1 MLRAGVVPL
10 LKEQKRITVLPMARV
25 SGNLS
30 PGAAA
35 VSNIYAYNLLVTVL
49 GAAAEPAVLA
59 THALVDGLAPLL
71 EPAPDETRIRPRLLI
86 VDQFEAVVVWMSDEP
101 MLPGRPYWLKIGTKQ
116 VSATITEP
124 KYKVNGNTLEHLA
137 AKKLELNEVGVC
149 NVSLDQSIAFDPYQQ
164 CRETGS
170 FILIDRLTNAMVG
183 AGMIPFALR
192 RSQNIHWQALDVNK
206 KSRAALKGQQPAVL
220 WLTGLSGAG
229 KSTIANL
236 VEKRLLALG
245 KHTYLLDGD
254 NVRHGLNRDLG
265 FTDTDRVE
273 NIRRVAEVAR
283 LMAGAGLI
291 VLVSFISPFTNER
304 RLAREVAGDFYDC
317 FELDGGKLGLV
328 VADVSDKGAPAA
340 LFMAVARSLIRGTA
354 LTAATPEE
362 ALQRAN
368 LTILTDTRSGMFVT
382 VYYAIIEPGGKLT
395 GVNAGHNRPLV
406 YRARS
411 GEHEFLPRGG
421 RPLGWFEALPVHA
434 VPIQLEPGDILV
446 FYTDGLTEAENVR
459 REPYGDNRLVETVR
473 GAATRPAG
481 GVMEA
486 ITHSVKYFMGA
497 APPFDDMTVVVLRY
511 TGEA

>member
-1 MLRAGVVPL
+1 MSDLTTSGPGPKQAHLATLYEITRTLNSSLDLDEVLHNIMDRVIEVTGAERGFLMLCDDQQEELDFQVARGIDRSDLTSPAFQVSTTIIREVKQSRKPL
-10 LKEQKRITVLPMARV
+10 LTDNAQYDERFRRGESIMVLGLRSILCVPILVKERLIGLVYVDNRLHAGLFNEDHRDLLAAFASQAGIAIENARLYQVAVEKGRMEKELQLARDIQRGLLPRELPVLP
-25 SGNLS
+25 GYEI
-30 PGAAA
+30 AA
-35 VSNIYAYNLLVTVL
+35 
-49 GAAAEPAVLA
+49 
-59 THALVDGLAPLL
+59 D
-71 EPAPDETRIRPRLLI
+71 
-86 VDQFEAVVVWMSDEP
+86 W
-101 MLPGRPYWLKIGTKQ
+101 
-116 VSATITEP
+116 
-124 KYKVNGNTLEHLA
+124 
-137 AKKLELNEVGVC
+137 
-149 NVSLDQSIAFDPYQQ
+149 
-164 CRETGS
+164 
-170 FILIDRLTNAMVG
+170 
-183 AGMIPFALR
+183 
-192 RSQNIHWQALDVNK
+192 RS
-206 KSRAALKGQQPAVL
+206 
-220 WLTGLSGAG
+220 
-229 KSTIANL
+229 
-236 VEKRLLALG
+236 
-245 KHTYLLDGD
+245 
-254 NVRHGLNRDLG
+254 
-265 FTDTDRVE
+265 
-273 NIRRVAEVAR
+273 
-283 LMAGAGLI
+283 
-291 VLVSFISPFTNER
+291 
-304 RLAREVAGDFYDC
+304 AREVAGDFYDC

-395 GVNAGHNRPLV
+395 GVNAGHNRPLL
-406 YRARS
+406 YRAHS

-486 ITHSVKYFMGA
+486 ITHSVKAFMGA

-511 TGEA
+511 AGEA

>member
-1 MLRAGVVPL
+1 MSDLTTSGPGPKQAHLATLYEITRTLNSSLDLDEVLHNIMDRVIEVTGAERGFLMLCDDQQEELDFQVARGIDRSDLTSPAFQVSTTIIREVKQSRKPL
-10 LKEQKRITVLPMARV
+10 LTDNAQYDERFRRGESIMVLGLRSILCVPILVKERLIGLVYVDNRLHAGLFNEDHRDLLAAFASQAGIAIENARLYQVAVEKGRMEKELQLARDIQRGLLPRELPVLP
-25 SGNLS
+25 GYEI
-30 PGAAA
+30 AA
-35 VSNIYAYNLLVTVL
+35 
-49 GAAAEPAVLA
+49 
-59 THALVDGLAPLL
+59 D
-71 EPAPDETRIRPRLLI
+71 
-86 VDQFEAVVVWMSDEP
+86 W
-101 MLPGRPYWLKIGTKQ
+101 
-116 VSATITEP
+116 
-124 KYKVNGNTLEHLA
+124 
-137 AKKLELNEVGVC
+137 
-149 NVSLDQSIAFDPYQQ
+149 
-164 CRETGS
+164 
-170 FILIDRLTNAMVG
+170 
-183 AGMIPFALR
+183 
-192 RSQNIHWQALDVNK
+192 RS
-206 KSRAALKGQQPAVL
+206 
-220 WLTGLSGAG
+220 
-229 KSTIANL
+229 
-236 VEKRLLALG
+236 
-245 KHTYLLDGD
+245 
-254 NVRHGLNRDLG
+254 
-265 FTDTDRVE
+265 
-273 NIRRVAEVAR
+273 
-283 LMAGAGLI
+283 
-291 VLVSFISPFTNER
+291 
-304 RLAREVAGDFYDC
+304 AREVAGDFYDC

-354 LTAATPEE
+354 LTATTPEE

-486 ITHSVKYFMGA
+486 ITHSVKSFMGA

-511 TGEA
+511 AGEA